1 MLPRGLDFF
10 VLMSSVAGITGAR
23 GESGYASGN
32 TFKDGLAR
40 YRIGIGEKAVS
51 LDLGLFL
58 SAGFFK
64 ENEDAR
70 KRFLAN
76 SVLHPITESDLHALL
91 DIYCNPALTHIPIE
105 KSQVVV
111 GIQPKVRE
119 MGMNTTEW
127 MQRPMFRHLA
137 AHGPSSSS
145 ATNSTNSTNFAAV
158 FATAKSLD
166 EVTTILK
173 QEMRSKLSRMLSV
186 SADEIDLDKPIHQY
200 GVDSL
205 AAVELRNWFGREL
218 RADIAIFDILGGASI
233 GSVVALAVGKS
244 DYRRG

>member
-1 MLPRGLDFF
+1 
-10 VLMSSVAGITGAR
+10 MSSVAGITGAR

-76 SVLHPITESDLHALL
+76 TVLHPITESDLHALL
-91 DIYCNPALTHIPIE
+91 DIYCNPALTHISIE
-105 KSQVVV
+105 KSQAVV

-119 MGMNTTEW
+119 KGMNTTEW
-127 MQRPMFRHLA
+127 MQRPFFRHLA
-137 AHGPSSSS
+137 ATTNGYGPSSSS
-145 ATNSTNSTNFAAV
+145 SRAANASTNFAAV
-158 FATAKSLD
+158 FATATSPD
-166 EVTTILK
+166 EVTAILK

-186 SADEIDLDKPIHQY
+186 SGDEIDLDKPIHQY

-233 GSVVALAVGKS
+233 ASVVALAVGKS